1 MGAYQY
7 LCLAERNETCLIT
20 ARSITAIWEINIENQ
35 PASSNSHAVTDWL
48 LIGGFC
54 GFLFFFGLSH
64 FGLLG
69 ADEPRY
75 AQVAREMLARH
86 DWITPMLGG
95 QPWLEKPVLYYW
107 QAMLAY
113 KIFGVSD
120 WAARLP
126 AAVDATF
133 MVIAVFIFLRRFRAG
148 FELDG
153 ALIIASAA
161 GVVGF
166 ARAASMDMALAATFA
181 IAMLAWYAWCASSN
195 QIYLAGFYGFIA
207 LGTLAKGPIAPFLA
221 AVIVIAFAVAQKSFR
236 LIVKTLWIPGILV
249 FLLVA
254 LPWYIAVQ
262 LRNPEF
268 FRVFILEHNFSR
280 FGTNRYH
287 HPQPFWFYLPVVLVA
302 FLPWVVFAI
311 AALYE
316 NLRAWWTK
324 KAAVHQPEDAF
335 NLFLA
340 IWFLLPLLFFSLS
353 KSKLPGYIL
362 PTLPAGALLLV
373 DYVRLR
379 SQSDEKFS
387 AILIGLHSVTAALL
401 LPPALL
407 VQSIVVQHRLAWN
420 SATLLAACLAI
431 VLALAIGVTLRLRS
445 GLRLLRFVTLVP
457 AILAIAAVLRLDAHF
472 LDERFSARPV
482 SNAITHI
489 DNSSLPTAVYKVSR
503 EIEYGLHFYRNQPIA
518 RYESGEIPSGEHI
531 LVAPHATALSQISDQ
546 LRGRRVSYL
555 GSDVP
560 QGLDYFW
567 VSSPGMSMGH
577 MKM

>member
-7 LCLAERNETCLIT
+7 LRLAERDETLIT

-35 PASSNSHAVTDWL
+35 PASSNSHTVTDWL
-48 LIGGFC
+48 LLAGFC

-75 AQVAREMLARH
+75 AQVASEMLARH
-86 DWITPMLGG
+86 DWITPTLGG

-133 MVIAVFIFLRRFRAG
+133 MVIAVFVFLRRFRSG

-181 IAMLAWYAWCASSN
+181 VAMLAWYAWYASGN

-221 AVIVIAFAVAQKSFR
+221 AVIVIAFAVAQKKFR
-236 LIVKTLWIPGILV
+236 LIVKTLWIPGMLV

-287 HPQPFWFYLPVVLVA
+287 HPQPFWFYLPIVIVA
-302 FLPWVVFAI
+302 LLPWAVFAVT
-311 AALYE
+311 ALYE
-316 NLRAWWTK
+316 NLRAWWAK
-324 KAAVHQPEDAF
+324 KAGHQSEDAF

-362 PTLPAGALLLV
+362 PAVPAGTLLLV

-379 SQSDEKFS
+379 TQSGEKFG

-407 VQSIVVQHRLAWN
+407 VQSIVVQHRLVWN
-420 SATLLAACLAI
+420 SATLLAACLAV
-431 VLALAIGVTLRLRS
+431 VLALAIGVTLRLRP

-457 AILAIAAVLRLDAHF
+457 VILAIAAVLRLDAHF

-489 DNSSLPTAVYKVSR
+489 DNASLPTAVYRVSR

-518 RYESGEIPSGEHI
+518 RYESNEIPSGEHI
-531 LVAPHATALSQISDQ
+531 LVVPHAIAFSQINEKLS
-546 LRGRRVSYL
+546 GRRVSYL
-555 GSDVP
+555 GSDAP

-567 VSSPGMSMGH
+567 VSSPGMNMGH

>member
-1 MGAYQY
+1 MGADQY
-7 LCLAERNETCLIT
+7 LCFAARFEACLIT
-20 ARSITAIWEINIENQ
+20 ARINTASWEINIENQ
-35 PASSNSHAVTDWL
+35 PVPSNSRTVDWL
-48 LIGGFC
+48 LLAGFC
-54 GFLFFFGLSH
+54 GPLFFFGLSS

-86 DWITPMLGG
+86 DWITPTLGG

-113 KIFGVSD
+113 KICGVTD

-133 MVIAVFIFLRRFRAG
+133 MVIAIFMFLRRFRTG

-153 ALIIASAA
+153 ALIAASAA
-161 GVVGF
+161 GIVGF
-166 ARAASMDMALAATFA
+166 ARAASMDMALAASFA
-181 IAMLAWYAWCASSN
+181 VAMLAWYAWNACGN
-195 QIYLAGFYGFIA
+195 KVYLAGFYGFIA
-207 LGTLAKGPIAPFLA
+207 LGTLAKGPVAPFLA
-221 AVIVIAFAVAQKSFR
+221 AATVIGFAAAQKNFR
-236 LIVKTLWIPGILV
+236 LIVKTLWVPGILV

-287 HPQPFWFYLPVVLVA
+287 HPQPFWFYLPIVIVA
-302 FLPWVVFAI
+302 LLPWAAFAVT
-311 AALYE
+311 ALYE
-316 NLRAWWTK
+316 NLRAWWAK
-324 KAAVHQPEDAF
+324 RAAHQSEDAF

-362 PTLPAGALLLV
+362 PAVPAGTLLLV

-379 SQSDEKFS
+379 TQSGEKFG

-407 VQSIVVQHRLAWN
+407 VQSIVVQHRLVWN
-420 SATLLAACLAI
+420 SATLLAACLAV
-431 VLALAIGVTLRLRS
+431 VLALAIGVTLRLRP

-457 AILAIAAVLRLDAHF
+457 VILAIAAVLRLDAHF

-489 DNSSLPTAVYKVSR
+489 DNASLPTAVYRVSR

-518 RYESGEIPSGEHI
+518 RYESNEIPSGEHI
-531 LVAPHATALSQISDQ
+531 LVVPHAIAFSQINEKLS
-546 LRGRRVSYL
+546 GRRVSYL
-555 GSDVP
+555 GSDAP

-567 VSSPGMSMGH
+567 VSSPGMNMGH